1 MQEQRERLIRQ
12 VTRVVEIDYWLYLPR
27 EYARDE
33 RRWPLVLF
41 LHGAGERGD
50 MDKARRHGPAKLIA
64 AGEELPFI
72 LVVPSCPADRWWD
85 PDQIEVLLQ
94 EICATHRVD
103 EDRVYGTG
111 LSMGGFGTWATAI
124 TYPNRFAAI
133 APICGG
139 GSPYLASRIK
149 HLPVWTFHG
158 AKDMVVPLH
167 ESQRMIDALQA
178 LGGDARITIY
188 PQAEHDTW
196 TAAYDDP
203 ELWKWML
210 GKRRNVKC
218 QM

>member
-50 MDKARRHGPAKLIA
+50 VDKARRHGPAKRIA

-94 EICATHRVD
+94 EVCATHRID
-103 EDRVYGTG
+103 EDRVYCTG

-133 APICGG
+133 TPICGG

-188 PQAEHDTW
+188 PEAEHDAW

-210 GKRRNVKC
+210 GKRRNAKC
-218 QM
+218 